1 MENKKAPKESKAS
14 RVGENEYLN
23 REEFIKE
30 MAKVVAAYPYFAP
43 TELTWEVYW
52 NDLHWI
58 PKENLTRGLAQCRL
72 TCTFFPTVADIVK
85 SSIGGEFRAVP
96 YNPHKPTTLPDIIQS
111 FKTHF
116 KMAAL
121 VGRQLQNQLPD
132 ADSLLKKA
140 QGGEEEE

>member
-14 RVGENEYLN
+14 SSGESAYLN

-30 MAKVVAAYPYFAP
+30 MSKVVAAYPYFAP

-58 PKENLTRGLAQCRL
+58 PSEYLRRGLEQCRL

-85 SSIGGEFRAVP
+85 NSIGGEYRAVP
-96 YNPHKPTTLPDIIQS
+96 YNPTKPTTLSDIIQS
-111 FKTHF
+111 FKTHH
-116 KMAAL
+116 KMMAL
-121 VGRQLQNQLPD
+121 VGQRIKFQLPD

-140 QGGEEEE
+140 QGEEEE